1 MQTFSPV
8 MNPAFS
14 LARKS
19 TMLEIGAIIA
29 FEIRIDPAR
38 RNGRYYLYDRANES
52 FQESRMK
59 KSFFL
64 TLFIIFFVSC
74 TNDASKL
81 SIPEMESSSS
91 AAQDSIEIS
100 IEGMIHLAKGTTT
113 VGSDDKNFKA
123 NERPA
128 MQVKL
133 DYDFYMGKSEITCGE
148 YDSIAKKSH
157 LKTFEDC
164 PSDSLP
170 ITDITYYDAI
180 LFANAKSKVLKYDT
194 VYTYTQANF
203 DSDNHCI
210 QLEGLNFHTD
220 VEGFR
225 LPTEA
230 EWVYAAAK
238 NWNVQKAWFS
248 ENSDFKLHPV
258 CQFSTSSVAKDST
271 HSDSTEFCDMAGNA
285 MEWVND
291 WLGKFQDT
299 TVSNYAGA
307 PDGGDM
313 DERVVKGGYYAS
325 SKEELNP
332 YSRGDVYTVTSST
345 RAEYVGFRL
354 AFGSIPDPLWI
365 SDDGTSVT
373 SVITPLASAETI
385 KGLVGTYNAKLVFRN
400 DLTGNISYLN
410 YKNGSLSVREISSEI
425 EAFHPDI
432 SPDGQWVAYCTGL
445 EGISGKSKL
454 YVQSLED
461 SSEAI
466 PLEVESAAIPRW
478 RVLDSG
484 DTVLVYVNDAGNNKD
499 NATFQQASTWQV
511 PFENGKFGTPKKL
524 FAGAYHGGLSEDR
537 NLAVSGARILRARLK
552 GKDTVWYA
560 GEQACNVSLAMDG
573 SKRTAF
579 LDFGGETGQNFVG
592 SPYSTHQRILI
603 ADSTGKLLQSV
614 KAPSEYT
621 FDHSEWAT
629 DGKNSFLIATLTNE
643 NGAHT
648 KIAFVNPKDS
658 SITEILEG
666 EELWHP
672 SLWIKKVK
680 TSKQNT
686 STQDTTENKTAE
698 NDSTANDS
706 TVSDTTASDTTSQ
719 DTTQT
724 EAPFELDLDSAGIY
738 YNTSGAYSRADVA
751 RFKMEILWQY
761 KDSAN
766 VVILGSSRTNRGIN
780 PLLFDKSY
788 FAINLAIAGATIQR
802 DSFLFHNYIL
812 PHYKALKFVIISID
826 IDRGYLE
833 GTGNDNIFHSAYK
846 SYPGYVYDENHN
858 YWKDGYPEG
867 LFEATYDS
875 PGPAS
880 TAKTYR
886 GTRGFWAQ
894 EANGWGYPSV
904 DKDSNWLE
912 SYYSQYQ
919 ANLNEFKNLL
929 QTCDE
934 NGIYVIGILV
944 PQNPKY
950 AETGAYG
957 RYGPRRSE
965 ATRLIQEIADLSET
979 YPKFILFDENKMG
992 EHDYTDDMAVNT
1004 DHLSEAGAEQL
1015 THRLDSLLRTLE

>member
-1 MQTFSPV
+1 
-8 MNPAFS
+8 
-14 LARKS
+14 
-19 TMLEIGAIIA
+19 
-29 FEIRIDPAR
+29 
-38 RNGRYYLYDRANES
+38 
-52 FQESRMK
+52 MK

-113 VGSDDKNFKA
+113 LGSDDKNFKA

-148 YDSIAKKSH
+148 YASIAKKSH

-180 LFANAKSKVLKYDT
+180 LFANAKSKFLKYDT

-248 ENSDFKLHPV
+248 ENSGFKLHPV

-291 WLGKFQDT
+291 WLGTFQDT

-325 SKEELNP
+325 SEEELNP

-354 AFGSIPDPLWI
+354 AFGSIPDPLWM

-410 YKNGSLSVREISSEI
+410 YKNGSLSVREISSGI

-432 SPDGQWVAYCTGL
+432 SPDGKWVAYCTGL

-524 FAGAYHGGLSEDR
+524 FAGAYHGGLSEDM

-592 SPYSTHQRILI
+592 SSYSTHQRILI

-614 KAPSEYT
+614 KAPSGYT

-680 TSKQNT
+680 VPAK
-686 STQDTTENKTAE
+686 DTTSQKA
-698 NDSTANDS
+698 STDT
-706 TVSDTTASDTTSQ
+706 TVTDTTAKDTTSQ

-766 VVILGSSRTNRGIN
+766 VVILGSSRAYYGIK
-780 PLLFDKSY
+780 PLSFKSPY
-788 FAINLAIAGATIQR
+788 YAINLAISGASVES
-802 DSFLFHNYIL
+802 DFAFFHNYIL
-812 PHYKALKFVIISID
+812 PHYKKLKYVIISVD
-826 IDRGYLE
+826 IDRNST
-833 GTGNDNIFHSAYK
+833 TGVSSTNIFNRAYK
-846 SYPGYVYDENHN
+846 SYPGYVYDKNHN

-867 LFEATYDS
+867 LYEATFDS
-875 PGPAS
+875 PGPSS
-880 TAKTYR
+880 TGDALR
-886 GTRGFWAQ
+886 PTRGFFA
-894 EANGWGYPSV
+894 ESANEWGNPIV
-904 DKDSNWLE
+904 NDSNWFDT
-912 SYYSQYQ
+912 YYKKYYENMQ
-919 ANLNEFKNLL
+919 LFKSIV
-929 QTCDE
+929 QTCNE
-934 NGIYVIGILV
+934 NGIHIIGVIT

-950 AETGAYG
+950 AETGAFG
-957 RYGPRRSE
+957 RYGLRRSE
-965 ATRLIQEIADLSET
+965 APALIQEIADLSKE
-979 YPKFILFDENKMG
+979 YPYFMLLDENKMG
-992 EHDYTDDMAVNT
+992 AHDYTDNMAKDT

>member
-1 MQTFSPV
+1 
-8 MNPAFS
+8 
-14 LARKS
+14 
-19 TMLEIGAIIA
+19 
-29 FEIRIDPAR
+29 
-38 RNGRYYLYDRANES
+38 
-52 FQESRMK
+52 MK

-148 YDSIAKKSH
+148 YASIAKKSH

-170 ITDITYYDAI
+170 ITDITYFDAI

-248 ENSDFKLHPV
+248 ENSGFKLHPV

-291 WLGKFQDT
+291 WLGTFQDT

-325 SKEELNP
+325 SEEELNP

-354 AFGSIPDPLWI
+354 AFGSIPDPLWM

-410 YKNGSLSVREISSEI
+410 YKNGSLSVREISSGI

-524 FAGAYHGGLSEDR
+524 FAGAYHGGLSEDM

-592 SPYSTHQRILI
+592 SSYSTHQRILI

-614 KAPSEYT
+614 KAPSGYT

-629 DGKNSFLIATLTNE
+629 DGKNSLIITTLTND

-648 KIAFVNPKDS
+648 KIALVNLQDS
-658 SITEILEG
+658 SVTEIMEG

-680 TSKQNT
+680 VPAK
-686 STQDTTENKTAE
+686 DTTSQNA
-698 NDSTANDS
+698 STDT
-706 TVSDTTASDTTSQ
+706 TVTDTTAKDTTSQ

-738 YNTSGAYSRADVA
+738 YNTSGAYSRAA
-751 RFKMEILWQY
+751 AFRYKMEILWQY

-766 VVILGSSRTNRGIN
+766 VVVLGSSHTYLGVN
-780 PLLFDKSY
+780 PLIFKDPY
-788 FAINLAIAGATIQR
+788 FAVNLAIGGATIQ
-802 DSFLFHNYIL
+802 SNSSLFHNYIL
-812 PHYKALKFVIISID
+812 PHYKKLKYVILSID
-826 IDRGYLE
+826 IDRGSIE
-833 GTGNDNIFHSAYK
+833 GVGNNNLFHEAYK
-846 SYPGYVYDENHN
+846 SYPGYVYDQNHN

-867 LFEATYDS
+867 LSEATYDS

-880 TAKTYR
+880 TAKAHR
-886 GTRGFWAQ
+886 ATRGFFSESAK
-894 EANGWGYPSV
+894 GWGDPYIAN
-904 DKDSNWLE
+904 DSNWLDT
-912 SYYSQYQ
+912 YYDRYQ
-919 ANLNEFKNLL
+919 TNL
-929 QTCDE
+929 QTLKNFIQTCNE
-934 NGIYVIGILV
+934 NSIHIIGVIT

-950 AETGAYG
+950 ANTGAFG
-957 RYGPRRSE
+957 RSGLRRSE
-965 ATRLIQEIADLSET
+965 APALIQEIADLSKE
-979 YPKFILFDENKMG
+979 YPYFMLLDENKMG
-992 EHDYTDDMAVNT
+992 AHDYTDDMAVNT